1 MGVKIISKNKNSV
14 IKFLNKL
21 KLFAHGY
28 SWGGFE
34 SLAFI
39 SRQIGT
45 GQQEL
50 HKVE

>member
-28 SWGGFE
+28 SWVDLKVLLYIKTNWHWE
-34 SLAFI
+34 
-39 SRQIGT
+39 
-45 GQQEL
+45 QEL
-50 HKVE
+50 HKAE